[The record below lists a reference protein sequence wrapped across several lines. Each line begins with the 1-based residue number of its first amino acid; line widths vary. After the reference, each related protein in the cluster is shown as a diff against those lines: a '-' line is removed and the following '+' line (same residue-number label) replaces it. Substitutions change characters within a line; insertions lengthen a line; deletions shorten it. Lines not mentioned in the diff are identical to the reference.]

1 MSHLN
6 HIIKLNSK
14 LVDQG
19 ITNPVQHQA
28 VTTNAVVRAIVA
40 YTYMTGGVDGPNMTQ
55 EAIEK
60 MERTVEMWNE
70 VSPLDYDTIFERAKA
85 VFQRLYNQAVAGGK
99 FTPILAD
106 QIEDI
111 DLMEIPE
118 FESTYKALLNEMIAY
133 NR

>member
-6 HIIKLNSK
+6 HILKLNSK

-19 ITNPVQHQA
+19 ITNPEHHQS

-40 YTYMTGGVDGPNMTQ
+40 YTYITGGIDGPAMTN
-55 EAIEK
+55 EAVAQ

-70 VSPLDYDTIFERAKA
+70 VSPLDYDTIFERTKA

-106 QIEDI
+106 QIDDI

-118 FESTYKALLNEMIAY
+118 FESTFKALLNEMIAY